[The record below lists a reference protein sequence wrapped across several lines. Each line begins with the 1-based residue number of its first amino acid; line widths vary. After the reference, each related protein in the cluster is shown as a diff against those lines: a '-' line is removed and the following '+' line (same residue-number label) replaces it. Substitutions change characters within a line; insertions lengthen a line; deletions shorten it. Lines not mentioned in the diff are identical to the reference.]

1 MTLSI
6 SAYEYRDWYPEI
18 GAMARTTL
26 DIVARGKG
34 GAVFERETPQRNHIS
49 VMQVADLNNAH
60 AASAGN
66 GYWNDPDMLVT
77 GEQGLTDAE
86 QEAHFAL
93 WCVMSSPLMLGN
105 DPRSMTAFE
114 QDLITNKVAIA
125 INQDPTEQGRRI
137 AKSGMAEIWVK
148 NLSDNQLAI
157 LLLNRG
163 TERMEDFQFDAGA
176 MLSGSEFQVTDV
188 FGKYSCLLYTSDA
201 ADE

>member
-1 MTLSI
+1 
-6 SAYEYRDWYPEI
+6 
-18 GAMARTTL
+18 
-26 DIVARGKG
+26 GKG

-188 FGKYSCLLYTSDA
+188 FGKYSTNFGGLLEAELGPRSSKFYLVDGR
-201 ADE
+201 